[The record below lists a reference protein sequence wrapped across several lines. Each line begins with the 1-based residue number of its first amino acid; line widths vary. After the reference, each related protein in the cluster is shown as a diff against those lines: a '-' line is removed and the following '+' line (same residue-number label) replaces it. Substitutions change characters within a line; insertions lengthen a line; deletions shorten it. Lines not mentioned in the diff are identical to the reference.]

1 MSAEGIQGSQYADS
15 ATSEFNADEFIIWS
29 IISRISTATLV
40 QVKKVTNTGGVSAVG
55 FVDIMPMVNMVDG
68 AGNSYK
74 HGTIFQCPYFRLQ
87 GGTDAVILDPKVGD
101 IGIAIFAD
109 RDISSVSVNK
119 AQSNPGSSRKY
130 SKADGIYLGG
140 VLNGTP
146 QQYIEFTSGG
156 ITVKSPS
163 AVTISAPSIKLEN
176 AGAALQTLLNSTLLT
191 WLATHTHS
199 GVTVGGGVSGVP
211 ATLPIPTT
219 VSTTVT
225 QAE

>member
-1 MSAEGIQGSQYADS
+1 MNEGIQGSQFADS
-15 ATSEFNADEFIIWS
+15 ATSEFNADEFITWS

-40 QVKKVTNTGGVSAVG
+40 QVKKVTNAGGVAAVG
-55 FVDIMPMVNMVDG
+55 FVDIQPLVNMVDG
-68 AGNSYK
+68 AGNAYP
-74 HGTIFQCPYFRLQ
+74 HGKIFQCPYFRLQ
-87 GGTDAVILDPKVGD
+87 GGTDAVILDPKVDD

-109 RDISSVSVNK
+109 RDISSVTVNK

-130 SKADGIYLGG
+130 SKADGIYIGG

-146 QQYIEFTSGG
+146 QQYVQFTTGG

-163 AVTISAPSIKLEN
+163 AVTIAAPSIKLEN
-176 AGAALQTLLNSTLLT
+176 SGAALQTLLNSTLLT
-191 WLATHTHS
+191 WLSAHTHS
-199 GVTVGGGVSGVP
+199 GVTAGSAASGPP